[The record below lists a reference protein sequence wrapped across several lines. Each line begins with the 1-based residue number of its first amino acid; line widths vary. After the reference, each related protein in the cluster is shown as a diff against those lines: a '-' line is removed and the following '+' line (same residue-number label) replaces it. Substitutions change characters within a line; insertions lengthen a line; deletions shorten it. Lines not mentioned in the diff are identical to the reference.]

1 MIGDRY
7 TLHIVPNNT
16 NDIKT
21 FTVKKV
27 SVITA
32 AAALSCLLIITLVVG
47 IYVLTLHQQNNHLAM
62 RLDRQISRNLM
73 LKNDLV
79 AKSESLYYIDDKVEA
94 LKEISSRLAMTIGL
108 SAKVYEYANPG
119 RGGFDIKRADTDNL
133 YQLLFN
139 QNESQYLKM
148 LKQEVD
154 NLDTSF
160 TFIEDIYQKNHL
172 LLSALPTLMPAD
184 GYISSAFGYRRS
196 PFTGKREFHRGIDIS
211 APVGTPVYAPANGKV
226 VFTGR
231 KAGFG
236 NMVIIEHELG
246 FCTKYA
252 HLDKYNCKKWQTIK
266 RGDILAYVG
275 NTSRSTG
282 PHLHYEILFEGVNV
296 NPRRYFFDSDF

>member
-184 GYISSAFGYRRS
+184 GYILPLSATAGRPLRASANFTAESTFPRPWGH
-196 PFTGKREFHRGIDIS
+196 PFTRLQTARWCSPGARRDS
-211 APVGTPVYAPANGKV
+211 AIWLSLNMNWVFAPNTPIWTSTTARNGK
-226 VFTGR
+226 
-231 KAGFG
+231 
-236 NMVIIEHELG
+236 
-246 FCTKYA
+246 
-252 HLDKYNCKKWQTIK
+252 
-266 RGDILAYVG
+266 
-275 NTSRSTG
+275 
-282 PHLHYEILFEGVNV
+282 P
-296 NPRRYFFDSDF
+296 